1 VPDALAAIDVEPVG
15 GPFPPL
21 DATLSIQYTLSTG
34 VAAGRFLAE
43 LAHRRIVGARCGDCG
58 RVLVPAEEYCPRCG
72 GDAAELVELAQTG
85 TVTAFTER
93 DGRVIGLVR
102 LDGADTDLYH
112 RILDA
117 SLDDLEPGT
126 RVEAVWS
133 ETPEGASIL
142 DLAGF
147 RPAESEVDSST
158 PKSLAPEVEAAVSE
172 FPLGMDLH
180 YKHAY
185 GSFYGRLFDE
195 LKASRRIIGVRCP
208 SCQSVLVP
216 PRPRCDVCYVPTAQF
231 EDVADTG
238 VLRAFSI
245 IRFSFEGQVREPPYI
260 YAEVTLDGAATRLIH
275 VLGGVDVETAH
286 ETLEPGIRVR
296 AVWRDDS
303 NTGTLADISHF
314 EPTDD

>member
-1 VPDALAAIDVEPVG
+1 LTSTIETESGSSALA
-15 GPFPPL
+15 PL
-21 DATLSIQYTLSTG
+21 AATLSIQYTLTTG

-72 GDAAELVELAQTG
+72 GDASDLLELAQTG

-93 DGRVIGLVR
+93 EGRIVGLIR

-112 RILDA
+112 RILDV
-117 SLDDLEPGT
+117 SLDELEPGQ
-126 RVEAVWS
+126 RVVAVWDD
-133 ETPEGASIL
+133 TPAGASIL

-147 RPAESEVDSST
+147 RPSDTAVDKEEPKLLEPTEDPQLSEL
-158 PKSLAPEVEAAVSE
+158 PYGL
-172 FPLGMDLH
+172 DLH
-180 YKHAY
+180 YSHAY

-195 LKASRRIIGVRCP
+195 LKETRRIIGVRCP
-208 SCQSVLVP
+208 SCQAVLVP
-216 PRPRCDVCYVPTAQF
+216 PRPLCDACYVPTAQF

-238 VLRAFSI
+238 ILRAFSI

-260 YAEVTLDGAATRLIH
+260 YAEVTLDGAATRVIH

-286 ETLEPGIRVR
+286 ETLQPGIPVR
-296 AVWRDDS
+296 AVWRDGPA
-303 NTGTLADISHF
+303 TGTLADILHF
-314 EPTDD
+314 APVDD